1 MPTFFKINIIFDCL
15 YNCKA
20 HPLFFDD
27 DLSLISLFNFW
38 FAAFNAEL
46 HLLKLFIISLYMIF
60 VDSEKESAM
69 IDAIF

>member
-46 HLLKLFIISLYMIF
+46 HL
-60 VDSEKESAM
+60 
-69 IDAIF
+69 